1 MKKSFIFPIIFMVL
15 ITAFFTAILAF
26 LNYSTAD
33 VIAFNQ
39 ETELRK
45 TLLYVFNIDIPS
57 DEPKVVEEFFSKY
70 ISEDTINGKD
80 VYVAKEE
87 GNIIGYA
94 FPIAG
99 SALWGSVE
107 GFAAVSDDF
116 SELLGI
122 DFVSHSETPGLGGR
136 ISEDWFKEQF
146 RGLNLTDANNGNY
159 IVYKP
164 APGGNVDAIAGATLT
179 SKSVSNF
186 MNEDIDK
193 FIKDN
198 KGGQ

>member
-193 FIKDN
+193 FIKD
-198 KGGQ
+198 